1 LNLPYG
7 IRYEIARLAAT
18 LLLGYD
24 GLDMK
29 GIEKLRGLNNSKAV
43 PMIPELFG
51 RVQDAVIDDAFAK
64 EKAAKVA
71 GFLL

>member
-1 LNLPYG
+1 
-7 IRYEIARLAAT
+7 
-18 LLLGYD
+18 
-24 GLDMK
+24 MK

-71 GFLL
+71 GFLSKNDSAEDVVLGAVGRIRSRR

>member
-1 LNLPYG
+1 
-7 IRYEIARLAAT
+7 
-18 LLLGYD
+18 
-24 GLDMK
+24 MK

-43 PMIPELFG
+43 PMIPGLFG